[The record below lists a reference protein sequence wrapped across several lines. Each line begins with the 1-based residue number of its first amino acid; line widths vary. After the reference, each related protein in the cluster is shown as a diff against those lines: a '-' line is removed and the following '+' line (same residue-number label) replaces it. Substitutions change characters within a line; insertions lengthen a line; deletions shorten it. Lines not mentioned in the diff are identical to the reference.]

1 MKVPAELLIFL
12 LTLAFAAGGF
22 AAGHA
27 LALRTARREING
39 LGGRL
44 NRAVLALVHI
54 CPTESREE
62 VMRIILG
69 AERLGE
75 SKGRSS

>member
-12 LTLAFAAGGF
+12 LTLAFAFGGF

-27 LALRTARREING
+27 LALRTARKEING

-44 NRAVLALVHI
+44 NRVVLAVVHI

-62 VMRIILG
+62 VMRIVLG
-69 AERLGE
+69 GE
-75 SKGRSS
+75 NKGKS